1 MARSGV
7 ELIVGVR
14 RDPDWGPVLVVGL
27 GGVWAQVLHDVRVLP
42 ADLDPGAIVV
52 ELHKLKAAMLLTGFR
67 GAPALDLG
75 AVAEIAA
82 RLGRLAAAHPEIAE
96 IDINPLVVYPEHEG
110 AMAVDALIVAR

>member
-1 MARSGV
+1 
-7 ELIVGVR
+7 L
-14 RDPDWGPVLVVGL
+14 
-27 GGVWAQVLHDVRVLP
+27 
-42 ADLDPGAIVV
+42 
-52 ELHKLKAAMLLTGFR
+52 LLTGFR